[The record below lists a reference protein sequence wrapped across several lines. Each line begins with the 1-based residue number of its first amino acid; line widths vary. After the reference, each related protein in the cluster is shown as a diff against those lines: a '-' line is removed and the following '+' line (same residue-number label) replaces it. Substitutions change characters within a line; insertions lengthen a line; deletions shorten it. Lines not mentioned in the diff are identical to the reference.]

1 MLPKTCNCRKP
12 AKCPMDRNCLKESV
26 IYQGTI
32 TTEDN
37 NHPQTY
43 VDLTENFFKTRYSN
57 HKTSFANSNKRFS
70 TKLSKHI
77 FNLKDNTSNV
87 KVTWKFLKQATP
99 YNPASNRHNLCLWE
113 KYFIIC
119 RPELA
124 SLNKRNE
131 LITLCRHTNTFLLK
145 KLILKADL
153 VTQ

>member
-1 MLPKTCNCRKP
+1 MLPKMCNCRKP
-12 AKCPMDRNCLKESV
+12 AKCPMGRNCLKESV
-26 IYQGTI
+26 IYQGTV

-43 VDLTENFFKTRYSN
+43 VDLTEHFFKTRYSN

-77 FNLKDNTSNV
+77 WNLKDSKSNV

-99 YNPASNRHNLCLWE
+99 YNPASNRRNLCLWE

-124 SLNKRNE
+124 SLNNGM
-131 LITLCRHTNTFLLK
+131 N
-145 KLILKADL
+145 
-153 VTQ
+153 